1 MRPLILL
8 SPAKNLS
15 VEGALTPAL
24 SAAKPT
30 QCIFLEQ
37 SRALLDSAKALSK
50 PELKKLM
57 KLSDSLTTLNYDRFA
72 GFEAQPSRVAIGSF
86 YGMVNPPLAA
96 HALLAYQRTSPPIP
110 SMTSHL
116 RIDPN
121 VRDRY
126 VSNSQGGFVTVP
138 QAYKGLDAPTLD
150 IPALDYLQSS
160 LRILCGLYGI
170 VRPYDE
176 IKPYLFFMPFFFLT
190 TFFQK
195 KGIVRPYDEIRPY
208 RLEMSTKLKCGD
220 NPDLY
225 SFWGSRLTEALNEEI
240 ESGHVS
246 FVLNVASQ
254 EYASSVELAKLK
266 APVITADFPGP
277 TVYTKEARGQAS
289 VASRTYRMIDPGRHT
304 HSYSIPHL
312 IYLRI
317 VSSHDPI

>member
-190 TFFQK
+190 TFFSK
-195 KGIVRPYDEIRPY
+195 KRYRPPVRRDQTVPFGDVDQAEMWRQPRPVQLLGLEADGGAERGDRIWPCELRPQRCVAGVRIVR
-208 RLEMSTKLKCGD
+208 
-220 NPDLY
+220 
-225 SFWGSRLTEALNEEI
+225 
-240 ESGHVS
+240 
-246 FVLNVASQ
+246 
-254 EYASSVELAKLK
+254 
-266 APVITADFPGP
+266 
-277 TVYTKEARGQAS
+277 
-289 VASRTYRMIDPGRHT
+289 
-304 HSYSIPHL
+304 
-312 IYLRI
+312 
-317 VSSHDPI
+317 